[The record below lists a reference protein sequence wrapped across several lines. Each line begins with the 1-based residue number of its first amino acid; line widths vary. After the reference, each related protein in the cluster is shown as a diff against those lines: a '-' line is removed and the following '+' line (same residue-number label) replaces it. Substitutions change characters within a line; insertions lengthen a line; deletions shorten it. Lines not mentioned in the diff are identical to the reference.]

1 MGDRIRVLIADDHRL
16 FREMLQFTLRQE
28 EGIEIVGEAPNGSM
42 TIDSI
47 GDLKPDVILI
57 DIAVPEYDGIKILPA
72 IREKSPKTKALML
85 TAAKDEAMIFKV
97 LKAGAKGCLSKD
109 ASISALIKAIQAV
122 HKGELWVDRK
132 LIARFFDRDAKAD
145 PKGEGS
151 AGRPKEVLTPR
162 EKEVLSLLAT
172 GRANKEIAKTL
183 FISERTVKSH
193 LKSIFRKLDVTGHL
207 QATLY
212 AINQRLS

>member
-1 MGDRIRVLIADDHRL
+1 MGNQIRVLIADDHRL
-16 FREMLQFTLRQE
+16 FREMLHLTLRQE
-28 EGIEIVGEAPNGSM
+28 EGIEIVGEAPNGAK
-42 TIDSI
+42 TIDAI

-57 DIAVPEYDGIKILPA
+57 DIAMPENDNIEILPA

-109 ASISALIKAIQAV
+109 ASISALIKAIQVV
-122 HKGELWVDRK
+122 HKGELWVERK
-132 LIARFFDRDAKAD
+132 LIARFIDKDAKAD
-145 PKGEGS
+145 PKGEGQ
-151 AGRPKEVLTPR
+151 ARRPKEVLTPR

-183 FISERTVKSH
+183 FISEMTVKSH
-193 LKSIFRKLDVTGHL
+193 LNSIFRKLNVTGRL
-207 QATLY
+207 QAILY
-212 AINQRLS
+212 AINRGLS